1 MVMITLQ
8 ITEEDLRVLYNAAGD
23 GLSAM
28 FDCRIFIDTEA
39 FDDVHGDC
47 LAVTA
52 SRTFTL

>member
-28 FDCRIFIDTEA
+28 FEDETPDYNPEDSEHYNR
-39 FDDVHGDC
+39 V
-47 LAVTA
+47 
-52 SRTFTL
+52 